1 MTSTVGGH
9 QVTGYPALVDE
20 GTTVGL
26 TVFTSR
32 GRPAPGRCGR
42 APAGCWCWRTPSPLA
57 QLRQSLTR
65 EQLLT
70 LAAAPYGTVGALV
83 ADATEAAVDAL
94 LDWAG
99 GPAWTA
105 GGLRRRWPRRSS
117 RT

>member
-1 MTSTVGGH
+1 MRAGTRRL
-9 QVTGYPALVDE
+9 LV
-20 GTTVGL
+20 L
-26 TVFTSR
+26 
-32 GRPAPGRCGR
+32 A
-42 APAGCWCWRTPSPLA
+42 TPSPLA

-70 LAAAPYGTVGALV
+70 IAATPFGTVGALV
-83 ADATEAAVDAL
+83 QDATEAAVDAL

-105 GGLRRRWPRRSS
+105 AGLRGTGGEDRS